1 MKRARPLHETKAKRG
16 QRDFLKRLFI
26 WAFILVFVFSVAGG
40 LIAFTV
46 GRSGS
51 GP

>member
-1 MKRARPLHETKAKRG
+1 MKRLRPVHETRTKRG
-16 QRDFLKRLFI
+16 QRDLLKRLFV

-46 GRSGS
+46 AR
-51 GP
+51 